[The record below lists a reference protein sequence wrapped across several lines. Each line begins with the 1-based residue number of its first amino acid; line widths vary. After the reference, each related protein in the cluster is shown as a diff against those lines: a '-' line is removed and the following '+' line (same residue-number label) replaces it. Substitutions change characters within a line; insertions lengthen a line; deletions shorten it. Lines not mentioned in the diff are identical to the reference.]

1 MSYAA
6 SNCVWIRRN
15 DIGKWNAIWNALQFT
30 REVIANSD
38 KRRLLSQEIF
48 RELIGIGRETTLPY
62 GDRRILWPPRDAA
75 PDRIGGPNWDTRAFF
90 AADHGEFPKP
100 LYLIRSANASC
111 AKLD

>member
-48 RELIGIGRETTLPY
+48 RELIGIGRETALPY
-62 GDRRILWPPRDAA
+62 GDKKNPLVSRRRRA
-75 PDRIGGPNWDTRAFF
+75 RPNRW
-90 AADHGEFPKP
+90 GE
-100 LYLIRSANASC
+100 LRH
-111 AKLD
+111 